1 LREPERF
8 PQQTTL
14 FYFNAV
20 SHESVKVPVALFQ
33 SPRAGMAF
41 GLGLLAD
48 SASLAKT
55 APAFFV
61 HSIRLAEIHCLM
73 AA

>member
-1 LREPERF
+1 
-8 PQQTTL
+8 
-14 FYFNAV
+14 
-20 SHESVKVPVALFQ
+20 VPVVLFQ
-33 SPRAGMAF
+33 STRAGKAF

-48 SASLAKT
+48 SASVAKI